1 MVYRTRND
9 VAKNLLMIQIFF
21 EVGAFPIIKKMTAAL
36 TCTSMDMWC
45 AIWMLTLICRRMLDS
60 SFGIGAGRTRGTE
73 HCGPASWT
81 TTSVRSQAITKIY
94 DRTFFA
100 EINCL

>member
-45 AIWMLTLICRRMLDS
+45 AIWKLTFDS
-60 SFGIGAGRTRGTE
+60 FADECWTHRLGVLGQGVHAKRSTAVLPAGRR
-73 HCGPASWT
+73 
-81 TTSVRSQAITKIY
+81 R
-94 DRTFFA
+94 R
-100 EINCL
+100 